1 MSEPAGASA
10 RPSGTP
16 RRPGRSGRVGYAVMV
31 AANRNAKQERNGS
44 FRFGKVKPMRTPNMP
59 FEEIVAVAERLQA
72 EGRLSVRRLK
82 EEVGGGEHDRLV
94 RAARQAREASG
105 NAEANAEPS
114 CSEPAAEL
122 PEAVR
127 SCLGRLEVVVL
138 TELRTARNDVME
150 RARVAGDAERAKHQ
164 DQLRTL
170 ETRLDLVQ
178 EDLGEAEAE
187 VARIAE
193 ERDSLAA
200 DLERER
206 SARAELEK
214 MLRTEGEAH
223 SKERLALTEAL
234 AAAREEVVAQTAGRL
249 LAEATASAA
258 QVTASSAQATA
269 AAAGNEVSRLRQDRA
284 ALQARNE
291 ALVRQ
296 VAALE
301 VRLNPATAQVQAS
314 ASAASSTEASHE
326 AAASRKPPK
335 KRNPVDA

>member
-1 MSEPAGASA
+1 
-10 RPSGTP
+10 
-16 RRPGRSGRVGYAVMV
+16 VGNAVMV

-59 FEEIVAVAERLQA
+59 FEEIVAAAERLQA
-72 EGRLSVRRLK
+72 EGRLSVRRLREK
-82 EEVGGGEHDRLV
+82 VGGGEHDRLV
-94 RAARQAREASG
+94 RAARQAREAAV
-105 NAEANAEPS
+105 NTEASAAPS
-114 CSEPAAEL
+114 CIEAAAEL

-127 SCLGRLEVVVL
+127 NCLGRLEVAVL
-138 TELRTARNDVME
+138 TELRTSRNDVME

-164 DQLRTL
+164 DQLRAS
-170 ETRLDLVQ
+170 EVRLGLLQ
-178 EDLGEAEAE
+178 EDLDEAEAE

-193 ERDSLAA
+193 ERESLAA
-200 DLERER
+200 DFERER
-206 SARAELEK
+206 AARAELEHT
-214 MLRTEGEAH
+214 LRTEGEAH

-234 AAAREEVVAQTAGRL
+234 AAARDEAVAQTAARL

-284 ALQARNE
+284 ALQSRNE

-301 VRLNPATAQVQAS
+301 VQLNQATAQVQAAPS
-314 ASAASSTEASHE
+314 APPSTEPSHE
-326 AAASRKPPK
+326 ASAPRKPPK